1 MIPHVSAVFQDLHI
15 DQTRWAEGHVQKRAV
30 VDRYPNSC
38 ISKLAITH
46 YIYIHISICIVYI
59 LYYIYIYINYIIS
72 YIYILSIYIYRYW
85 PWLIFQMLSWS
96 HEIPDQRRRPER
108 ARPRS
113 IFHPPQPVAPAR
125 IDPGGRWRLSTIVQ
139 YTYTVHIHVYIYI
152 YVYVCGNI
160 YIYIHTW
167 CVV

>member
-46 YIYIHISICIVYI
+46 YIYTHIYMHCV
-59 LYYIYIYINYIIS
+59 YIIS
-72 YIYILSIYIYRYW
+72 YIYIISYHIYIYYLYIYIQILTMTNFPDAVMISWDSRSTTSPGKGTASKHFPPTATSGTCEDW
-85 PWLIFQMLSWS
+85 P
-96 HEIPDQRRRPER
+96 
-108 ARPRS
+108 
-113 IFHPPQPVAPAR
+113 
-125 IDPGGRWRLSTIVQ
+125 RWALAAINYCTI
-139 YTYTVHIHVYIYI
+139 YIYCTYTCIYIYI

>member
-1 MIPHVSAVFQDLHI
+1 MIPHVSAVVQDLHI
-15 DQTRWAEGHVQKRAV
+15 DQTHWAFWRAMFKNAP

-38 ISKLAITH
+38 ISKLAIYIYYISYHIYIYTYIYT
-46 YIYIHISICIVYI
+46 YIYIIYIVYI
-59 LYYIYIYINYIIS
+59 YTYTDHDKFSRCCHDPMRFPINDVATG
-72 YIYILSIYIYRYW
+72 
-85 PWLIFQMLSWS
+85 F
-96 HEIPDQRRRPER
+96 R

-139 YTYTVHIHVYIYI
+139 YTYVYIYSMYICI

-160 YIYIHTW
+160 YIYIHS
-167 CVV
+167 VLYNSL